1 MEMLWDFLKFLGFTE
16 KPPHL
21 LFSREP
27 ASTCQRH
34 SGPRIVSSGAH
45 GLSNNREE
53 LTAVELA
60 P

>member
-16 KPPHL
+16 KPLH
-21 LFSREP
+21 LFSHEP

-34 SGPRIVSSGAH
+34 SGPHIVSSGAH

-60 P
+60 L